1 MQERILGW
9 DISQVA
15 KLIDMVNHNE
25 GKNLL
30 NIFEDFGNESG
41 RKKYSVRN
49 FYYGL
54 IREAE
59 CNNNVREILAKNNIN
74 LGYTSHFCE
83 EDERACLL
91 AILTDNGK
99 SVRATCF
106 DLAKGDKVKAT
117 RYQNK
122 YRNSL
127 KNKPD
132 LIQELSDK
140 IIKSGQKSRIDSCS
154 NIIKLP
160 KLEED
165 KNYIT
170 EDEIQS
176 LFWGLV
182 KLVKRS
188 AEQEL
193 EDRQNFQMRVENSRL
208 NDVLLDNKRK
218 GVLIQELRV
227 QNEEL
232 KSRLNS
238 IEEERRLY
246 DKNYKKIN
254 NLLRNNKMD
263 KLREFVMKFYE
274 TEQKTSKKR

>member
-9 DISQVA
+9 NIRQVA
-15 KLIDMVNHNE
+15 ELVGMVNHNQ

-30 NIFEDFGNESG
+30 NVFEDFGNKCG

-54 IREAE
+54 IQEAE
-59 CNNNVREILAKNNIN
+59 SNAQVREILAKNNIN

-83 EDERACLL
+83 EDERECLL

-106 DLAKGDKVKAT
+106 ELANGDKVRAT

-132 LIQELSDK
+132 LIKNLAEE
-140 IIKSGQKSRIDSCS
+140 ITKSGQKCRVDFGS

-160 KLEED
+160 SSVEE

-193 EDRQNFQMRVENSRL
+193 EDKQNYQMRVENSRL
-208 NDVLLDNKRK
+208 NEVLIDNKRK
-218 GVLIQELRV
+218 GVLIQELRT
-227 QNEEL
+227 QNEAL
-232 KSRLNS
+232 QSRLNF
-238 IEEERRLY
+238 IEKEQRQNQA
-246 DKNYKKIN
+246 NYQKIN
-254 NLLRNNKMD
+254 NLLRDNKMD
-263 KLREFVMKFYE
+263 RLREFMLKFNK